1 MESLIK
7 LSSSW
12 SLSEAREVGT
22 FVTLPLVIFLGRPAD
37 PGVIVGAGFVFATV
51 EDIGADEP
59 HGGARL
65 QNRLLSPIWCQY
77 SW

>member
-1 MESLIK
+1 MIK

-12 SLSEAREVGT
+12 SLSEASEVGT
-22 FVTLPLVIFLGRPAD
+22 LVTLPSVVFLDGPAD

-65 QNRLLSPIWCQY
+65 RNRLLSPISRQY

>member
-1 MESLIK
+1 MIK

-12 SLSEAREVGT
+12 SLSEASEVGT
-22 FVTLPLVIFLGRPAD
+22 LVTLPLVVFGDGPAD

-51 EDIGADEP
+51 EDMGADES

-65 QNRLLSPIWCQY
+65 WNKLLSPISRQY